1 MESSIIVYVNEESRG
16 RRQRVCRQNRLAPSY
31 FKSRGLSSI
40 KRVTD
45 GKPFPYQPELV
56 EHHDVGDW
64 TSLHY
69 ATGVVPSSE
78 RGRSINLIVNCRRL
92 AADLTMARLCTS
104 SGELGTG
111 SAWRWNIVRSC
122 TQDGVSSN
130 PLPASFLQSKWKT
143 MSLDI
148 REFN

>member
-16 RRQRVCRQNRLAPSY
+16 RRQRVCPQNRLAPSY

-45 GKPFPYQPELV
+45 GKPFPSQPERV
-56 EHHDVGDW
+56 EYHDIGDW

-78 RGRSINLIVNCRRL
+78 RGRSINLIVNLLQKIGGRPDYGPPLHIKRRIRSRECIGGGTKY
-92 AADLTMARLCTS
+92 DL
-104 SGELGTG
+104 
-111 SAWRWNIVRSC
+111 
-122 TQDGVSSN
+122 
-130 PLPASFLQSKWKT
+130 PLK
-143 MSLDI
+143 MV
-148 REFN
+148 

>member
-31 FKSRGLSSI
+31 FESRGLSSI

-78 RGRSINLIVNCRRL
+78 RGRSINLIVNLLQKIGGRPGYGPPLHIKRRIRNRECMEVEHSTIL
-92 AADLTMARLCTS
+92 HS
-104 SGELGTG
+104 
-111 SAWRWNIVRSC
+111 RWC
-122 TQDGVSSN
+122 EQ
-130 PLPASFLQSKWKT
+130 
-143 MSLDI
+143 
-148 REFN
+148 

>member
-16 RRQRVCRQNRLAPSY
+16 RRQRVCPQNRLAPSY

-45 GKPFPYQPELV
+45 GKPFPSQPERV
-56 EHHDVGDW
+56 EYHDIGDW

-78 RGRSINLIVNCRRL
+78 RGRSINLIVNLCRRS
-92 AADLTMARLCTS
+92 AADLTMARLCIS

-111 SAWRWNIVRSC
+111 SASEVKQSTIFHSRWFE
-122 TQDGVSSN
+122 Q
-130 PLPASFLQSKWKT
+130 
-143 MSLDI
+143 
-148 REFN
+148 